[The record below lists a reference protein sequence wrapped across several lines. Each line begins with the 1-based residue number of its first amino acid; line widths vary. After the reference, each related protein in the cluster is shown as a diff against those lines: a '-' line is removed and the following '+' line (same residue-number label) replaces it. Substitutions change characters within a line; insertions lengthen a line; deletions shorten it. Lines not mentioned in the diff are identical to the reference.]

1 MISVLSLMKKAIWFL
16 IPLSA
21 GFLLVHTSCTVTEKK
36 PVPAQVFQY
45 ERFKD
50 SVLRADTGNP
60 LETGNIFDNPDFI
73 PGKDSLDILLAKL
86 DSQLHSEQHLIAH
99 LDSLKK
105 SLTKEPGFSE
115 AEKAA
120 IRENIRAVDSFFI
133 ARDSVPVSACRRREC
148 LLYVEI
154 DKSVQTLYLYIMGEL
169 KDSFLV
175 STGKGAKYETPEMDL
190 HPRGPVLTKYMSK
203 KFPGGNYF
211 GMGNMPYAVFVKG
224 GYAIHGTTKGNFS
237 KLGKKASHGCIRLH
251 PDNAKVFNALVK
263 TIGLKR
269 TWVSVRNHLPRD
281 TATGRPVP

>member
-1 MISVLSLMKKAIWFL
+1 MKSIPVIL
-16 IPLSA
+16 ILVSA
-21 GFLLVHTSCTVTEKK
+21 GMILYNSACTVTEKK
-36 PVPAQVFQY
+36 SAPAQLFQY

-50 SVLRADTGNP
+50 SVLRADTGKPEESENV
-60 LETGNIFDNPDFI
+60 FDNPDFI
-73 PGKDSLDILLAKL
+73 PGKDSLDQLLAKL

-105 SLTKEPGFSE
+105 NITKEPGFSE
-115 AEKAA
+115 SEKAA

-133 ARDSVPVSACRRREC
+133 ARDSVPVSACRKKEC

-154 DKSVQTLYLYIMGEL
+154 DKSVQTLYLYIFGEL

-190 HPRGPVLTKYMSK
+190 HPRGPILTKYMSR

-237 KLGKKASHGCIRLH
+237 RLGKKASHGCIRLH
-251 PDNAKVFNALVK
+251 PENAKVFNALVK
-263 TIGLKR
+263 TIGLNR
-269 TWVSVRNHLPRD
+269 TWVTVKNQIVRNTPSGS
-281 TATGRPVP
+281 AKP